1 MSSENE
7 PANRPGLRGGQ
18 SLRSR
23 TARPGRGRKTDTARP
38 RSGDPAS
45 PEMPD
50 HDPAAVRS
58 PRRGKRPGPPGSRPG
73 AATGPRPSGKGKPK
87 RIPAPRLRWSL
98 LAVAVGALV
107 AALATLML
115 SGFDNDSN
123 LQARSPGGAVAKA
136 DKVFASVAPGDCLT
150 WTKPD
155 HSDLVE
161 LDCAEEH
168 LFEVTDTVD
177 LSRYPGAEFGP
188 GAVWPDSLRL
198 TELREE
204 HCVPAAQRYLN
215 GRFDPRGKYAVGL
228 MYPSNDGW
236 NNSGD
241 RILRC
246 GLQVPGL
253 SGNPL
258 PNTGRVAESDQSKVY
273 EPGVCLGIS
282 QNLPT
287 DPVDCAQEHA
297 VEIAS
302 TVDLSARFPGG
313 PPSKDDQDRFLE
325 EECGRTTNDYLGGPH
340 VLRDKTLTVF
350 FDFIDAR
357 SWLAGSRKL
366 NCMIG
371 KGADQKGFAPIVG
384 PARGRIMIDGQEPVP
399 PPNSGRSTPTPLP
412 GAAPLPPQPEPR
424 PAPR

>member
-1 MSSENE
+1 MSSEKE
-7 PANRPGLRGGQ
+7 PAHRPGLRGGQ

-23 TARPGRGRKTDTARP
+23 TARAGRGRKTDVARA
-38 RSGDPAS
+38 RSAGPAS
-45 PEMPD
+45 PETPD
-50 HDPAAVRS
+50 PFGPPEHRPSAVRS
-58 PRRGKRPGPPGSRPG
+58 PRRPNRAGAGGSR
-73 AATGPRPSGKGKPK
+73 RPGKGKPT

-98 LAVAVGALV
+98 LAVAVGAIV
-107 AALATLML
+107 AALLTLMV

-123 LQARSPGGAVAKA
+123 LQARTPGGAVAKA
-136 DKVFASVAPGDCLT
+136 DKVFASVSTGDCLT

-168 LFEVTDTVD
+168 LFEVTDTID
-177 LSRYPGAEFGP
+177 LSQYPGAEFGP
-188 GAVWPDSLRL
+188 DAVWPDSLRL

-215 GRFDPRGKYAVGL
+215 GKLDPRGKYAVGL

-236 NNSGD
+236 TNSGD
-241 RILRC
+241 RMLRC

-258 PNTGRVAESDQSKVY
+258 PATGRVAESDQSKVY

-287 DPVDCAQEHA
+287 DPVDCTQEHA
-297 VEIAS
+297 VEIAA
-302 TVDLSARFPGG
+302 TVDLSAKFPGG
-313 PPSKDDQDRFLE
+313 PPGKDEQDQFLE
-325 EECGRTTNDYLGGPH
+325 AECGRMTNDYLGGPH

-371 KGADQKGFAPIVG
+371 KGADQEGFAPIVG
-384 PARGRIMIDGQEPVP
+384 PARGRVLINGQEPVP

>member
-1 MSSENE
+1 MSSQNE
-7 PANRPGLRGGQ
+7 PTNRRGPRGAQ

-23 TARPGRGRKTDTARP
+23 TARPGRGRRTDSAQPRP
-38 RSGDPAS
+38 DDPAS
-45 PEMPD
+45 
-50 HDPAAVRS
+50 AA
-58 PRRGKRPGPPGSRPG
+58 PPGQQSAAERRRARSRTPG
-73 AATGPRPSGKGKPK
+73 RSGTGKGRPR
-87 RIPAPRLRWSL
+87 RIPAPRLRWGL
-98 LAVAVGALV
+98 LAAAAGAVAAALV
-107 AALATLML
+107 TML
-115 SGFDNDSN
+115 VSGFDSDSN
-123 LQARSPGGAVAKA
+123 LQARAPGGSVAKA
-136 DKVFASVAPGDCLT
+136 DKVFASVATGDCLT

-161 LDCAEEH
+161 LGCSEEH
-168 LFEVTDTVD
+168 LFEVTDTID
-177 LSRYPGAEFGP
+177 LSEYPGSEFGP
-188 GAVWPDSLRL
+188 GAPWPDSLRL

-204 HCVPAAQRYLN
+204 HCVPAAARYLN
-215 GRFDPRGKYAVGL
+215 GRFDSRGKYAVGL

-236 NNSGD
+236 VNSSD

-258 PNTGRVAESDQSKVY
+258 PNAGRVADGDQSKVY

-287 DPVDCAQEHA
+287 DPIDCAQEHA

-302 TVDLSARFPGG
+302 MVDLSTRFNGG
-313 PPSKDDQDRFLE
+313 PPSKDDQDQFLE

-350 FDFIDAR
+350 FDYIDAR

-371 KGADQKGFAPIVG
+371 KGADQQGFAPIVG
-384 PARGRIMIDGQEPVP
+384 PARGKVLVNGQEPVP
-399 PPNSGRSTPTPLP
+399 PPNSGRSTPEPLP

-424 PAPR
+424 PAPPR

>member
-1 MSSENE
+1 MSSEDE
-7 PANRPGLRGGQ
+7 PTNRRGPRGDR

-23 TARPGRGRKTDTARP
+23 TARPGRGRKTDSARRGPGGPASLDPPGRDPAGRRRGRPGTRPERAP
-38 RSGDPAS
+38 RSG
-45 PEMPD
+45 
-50 HDPAAVRS
+50 
-58 PRRGKRPGPPGSRPG
+58 PGR
-73 AATGPRPSGKGKPK
+73 AK
-87 RIPAPRLRWSL
+87 RIAAPQLRWSL
-98 LAVAVGALV
+98 LAVAVGAVV
-107 AALATLML
+107 AALLTMTL

-136 DKVFASVAPGDCLT
+136 DKVFASVATGDCLT

-161 LDCAEEH
+161 LDCADEH

-177 LSRYPGAEFGP
+177 LSQYPGTEFGP
-188 GAVWPDSLRL
+188 DAVWPDSLRL

-236 NNSGD
+236 TNSGD
-241 RILRC
+241 RMLRC

-253 SGNPL
+253 SGSPL
-258 PNTGRVAESDQSKVY
+258 PKTGRVADGDQSKIY
-273 EPGVCLGIS
+273 EPGMCLGIS

-287 DPVDCAQEHA
+287 DPVDCTQEHA
-297 VEIAS
+297 VEIAA
-302 TVDLSARFPGG
+302 TVNLSGRFQGG
-313 PPSKDDQDRFLE
+313 PPAKADQDQFLE
-325 EECGRTTNDYLGGPH
+325 EECGRMTNDYLGGPH

-350 FDFIDAR
+350 FDYIDAR
-357 SWLAGSRKL
+357 SWLAGSRQL
-366 NCMIG
+366 NCMVG
-371 KGADQKGFAPIVG
+371 KGADQEGFAPLVG
-384 PARGRIMIDGQEPVP
+384 PARGRLLINGQEPVP
-399 PPNSGRSTPTPLP
+399 PPNSGRSTPEPLP

-424 PAPR
+424 PVPR

>member
-1 MSSENE
+1 MSTQNE
-7 PANRPGLRGGQ
+7 HTNRPGSRGGQ
-18 SLRSR
+18 TLRSR
-23 TARPGRGRKTDTARP
+23 TARLGRGRRTDSPRARSAGPASSAAHGPAARP
-38 RSGDPAS
+38 GK
-45 PEMPD
+45 
-50 HDPAAVRS
+50 
-58 PRRGKRPGPPGSRPG
+58 RRGPGPGEGR
-73 AATGPRPSGKGKPK
+73 AARLGKAVPE
-87 RIPAPRLRWSL
+87 RVTAPTLRWAL
-98 LAVAVGALV
+98 LAVAAGAIV
-107 AALATLML
+107 AALLTMAL
-115 SGFDNDSN
+115 SGFENDSN
-123 LQARSPGGAVAKA
+123 LQARSPAGAVAGA
-136 DKVFASVAPGDCLT
+136 DKVFASVATGDCLT
-150 WTKPD
+150 WTAPD

-177 LSRYPGAEFGP
+177 LSEYPGSEFGP
-188 GAVWPDSLRL
+188 NAPWPDSLRL

-204 HCVPAAQRYLN
+204 HCVPATQRYLN

-236 NNSGD
+236 TNSND

-246 GLQVPGL
+246 GLQIPGL
-253 SGNPL
+253 SGNPM
-258 PNTGRVAESDQSKVY
+258 PKTGRVAEGDQSKVY
-273 EPGVCLGIS
+273 DAGVCLGIS

-287 DPVDCAQEHA
+287 DPIDCSQEHA

-313 PPSKDDQDRFLE
+313 PPAKDDQDQFLE
-325 EECGRTTNDYLGGPH
+325 EECGRTTNEYLGGPH

-350 FDFIDAR
+350 FDYIDAR

-366 NCMIG
+366 NCMVG
-371 KGADQKGFAPIVG
+371 KGADQEGFAPLVG
-384 PARGRIMIDGQEPVP
+384 PARGRLLINGQEPVP
-399 PPNSGRSTPTPLP
+399 PPNSGRSTPAPLP

>member
-23 TARPGRGRKTDTARP
+23 TARPGRGRKTDSARP

-45 PEMPD
+45 SELPD
-50 HDPAAVRS
+50 HDPAAVRH
-58 PRRGKRPGPPGSRPG
+58 PRRGKRPGTAGSRPG
-73 AATGPRPSGKGKPK
+73 GTTGSRPSGKGKPK

-98 LAVAVGALV
+98 LAVAVGAII
-107 AALATLML
+107 AALLTLML

-177 LSRYPGAEFGP
+177 LSQYPGSEFGP
-188 GAVWPDSLRL
+188 DAVWPDSLRL

-258 PNTGRVAESDQSKVY
+258 PNTGRGGGGAPCNV
-273 EPGVCLGIS
+273 LG
-282 QNLPT
+282 
-287 DPVDCAQEHA
+287 
-297 VEIAS
+297 
-302 TVDLSARFPGG
+302 PGG
-313 PPSKDDQDRFLE
+313 LRGVSQKNPTQ
-325 EECGRTTNDYLGGPH
+325 PH
-340 VLRDKTLTVF
+340 D
-350 FDFIDAR
+350 
-357 SWLAGSRKL
+357 
-366 NCMIG
+366 
-371 KGADQKGFAPIVG
+371 
-384 PARGRIMIDGQEPVP
+384 
-399 PPNSGRSTPTPLP
+399 STPQHP
-412 GAAPLPPQPEPR
+412 GE
-424 PAPR
+424 

>member
-1 MSSENE
+1 M
-7 PANRPGLRGGQ
+7 RP
-18 SLRSR
+18 
-23 TARPGRGRKTDTARP
+23 D
-38 RSGDPAS
+38 
-45 PEMPD
+45 
-50 HDPAAVRS
+50 
-58 PRRGKRPGPPGSRPG
+58 
-73 AATGPRPSGKGKPK
+73 GKGKPK
-87 RIPAPRLRWSL
+87 RIAAPRLRWSL
-98 LAVAVGALV
+98 LAVAVGAIV

-258 PNTGRVAESDQSKVY
+258 PNTGRVAEGDQSKVY

-287 DPVDCAQEHA
+287 DPVDCTQEHA

-313 PPSKDDQDRFLE
+313 PPSKEDQDNFLE

-366 NCMIG
+366 NCMVG
-371 KGADQKGFAPIVG
+371 KGADQEGFAPIVG
-384 PARGRIMIDGQEPVP
+384 PARGRILIDGQEPVP

>member
-1 MSSENE
+1 M
-7 PANRPGLRGGQ
+7 
-18 SLRSR
+18 
-23 TARPGRGRKTDTARP
+23 
-38 RSGDPAS
+38 
-45 PEMPD
+45 
-50 HDPAAVRS
+50 
-58 PRRGKRPGPPGSRPG
+58 
-73 AATGPRPSGKGKPK
+73 
-87 RIPAPRLRWSL
+87 
-98 LAVAVGALV
+98 AVGAIV
-107 AALATLML
+107 AALLTLMI

-161 LDCAEEH
+161 LDCGEEH
-168 LFEVTDTVD
+168 LFEVTDTID
-177 LSRYPGAEFGP
+177 LSQYPGAEFGP
-188 GAVWPDSLRL
+188 DAVWPDSLRL

-236 NNSGD
+236 TNSGD
-241 RILRC
+241 RMLRC

-258 PNTGRVAESDQSKVY
+258 PNTGRVAEGDQSKVY

-287 DPVDCAQEHA
+287 DPIDCTQEHA

-302 TVDLSARFPGG
+302 VVDLSARFPGG
-313 PPSKDDQDRFLE
+313 PPAKDDQDQFLE

-371 KGADQKGFAPIVG
+371 KGADQEGFAPLVG
-384 PARGRIMIDGQEPVP
+384 PARGKLLVNGQEPVP
-399 PPNSGRSTPTPLP
+399 PPNSGRSTPEPLP

-424 PAPR
+424 AAPR